1 MLLIQGTARPEAGCD
16 FERHAANV
24 AALLGFG
31 KSEPMRN
38 ESRRRTALSNAASPE
53 LRSLAFA
60 QGAASQKARTRLP
73 FQ

>member
-1 MLLIQGTARPEAGCD
+1 MLLIQGAAGPEAGCD

-24 AALLGFG
+24 ATSLGFG
-31 KSEPMRN
+31 KSEPMRS
-38 ESRRRTALSNAASPE
+38 ESGRRDALNNAASPE